1 MSTAW
6 INERIEKAMKDLDD
20 ANSQLYFIQN
30 KLAQPMEP
38 KLRCWIEDNQ
48 RMAIRH
54 KKNAEL
60 ALRKLTE
67 QKTR

>member
-6 INERIEKAMKDLDD
+6 INARIEKAMKDLDD
-20 ANSQLYFIQN
+20 ASSHLYFIQN
-30 KLAQPMEP
+30 KLAHPMEA
-38 KLRCWIEDNQ
+38 KLRHWIEDNQ
-48 RMAIRH
+48 RMAIRQ